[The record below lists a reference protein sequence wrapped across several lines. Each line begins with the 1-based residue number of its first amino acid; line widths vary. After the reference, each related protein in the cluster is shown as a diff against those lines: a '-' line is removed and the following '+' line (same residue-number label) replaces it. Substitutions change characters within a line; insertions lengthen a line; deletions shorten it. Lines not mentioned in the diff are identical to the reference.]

1 MTRSF
6 NGRQRALYQ
15 TLGPAREEQEDPVMV
30 GFCVIV
36 VRCPRWTLRSEAVGG
51 QEAAR
56 AVPGIN
62 GLTRSQTSMRSFS
75 RPAACAF

>member
-1 MTRSF
+1 MTRSL

-36 VRCPRWTLRSEAVGG
+36 VRCPRWTLRS
-51 QEAAR
+51 
-56 AVPGIN
+56 
-62 GLTRSQTSMRSFS
+62 SSS
-75 RPAACAF
+75 RPRRTTDHASGTNPYYQSAKK